1 MDRIVRMNL
10 LLLCM
15 DTCSDPNQP
24 LNIDDKIETIWWYF
38 QWYLDVRN
46 NMFLH
51 RDIKICF

>member
-1 MDRIVRMNL
+1 MNL